1 MEMRVDWR
9 VKGLIQKVLAALP
22 GGSRLNSAMQL
33 RMGGLRQFDRNVDT
47 KVCDDWLV
55 LASHMQELGIP
66 IQGRVFVEVG
76 SGWYPTLPVCFHLA
90 GASRCLTFDLHRLM
104 DWDLARRMLERLEQ
118 HLPRIST
125 QLKIDEAVL
134 RDRLVKLR
142 QAGDMQDFLQRAGI
156 EYHAPAD
163 ATRTGMPDGSV
174 DVVFSNSVLEHV
186 PGPVIA
192 ELMRETRRVL
202 APGGIA
208 LHSVNCG
215 DHYAY
220 FDRSITQMNYLRY
233 SAAQWWIWNND
244 LQYQN
249 RLRADDFLQ
258 LAREAGLE
266 VVLNHQRPRPEL
278 LQAFESFP
286 VASEFRRYSREQLC
300 TTSIDFVART
310 AS

>member
-1 MEMRVDWR
+1 MSVDWR
-9 VKGLIQKVLAALP
+9 IKGLIQKVLAALP
-22 GGSRLNSAMQL
+22 AGSRLNSALQL

-55 LASHMQELGIP
+55 LASHMQELAIP

-104 DWDLARRMLERLEQ
+104 DWALTRRMLERLER
-118 HLPRIST
+118 HLPRISA
-125 QLKIDEAVL
+125 QLKIDEPVL
-134 RDRLVKLR
+134 RDRLAKLR
-142 QAGDMQDFLQRAGI
+142 QARDMQDFLQRAGI
-156 EYHAPAD
+156 EYRAPAD
-163 ATRTGMPDGSV
+163 ATRTGMPDASV
-174 DVVFSNSVLEHV
+174 DVFFSNSVLEHV

-192 ELMRETRRVL
+192 DLMRETRRVL

-220 FDRSITQMNYLRY
+220 FDRRITQMNYLRY

-249 RLRADDFLQ
+249 RLRADDFLK
-258 LAREAGLE
+258 LARDAGMD

-278 LQAFESFP
+278 LQAFDSFP
-286 VASEFRRYSREQLC
+286 VAREFRHYSREQLC
-300 TTSIDFVART
+300 TTSIDFVARI